1 MNIPELVNYID
12 EEQPLK
18 TINLN
23 GEYKRSDIID
33 YIKSMYKD
41 DDTGAM
47 VLSHEDFNNFMS
59 LRDFF

>member
-1 MNIPELVNYID
+1 MDISELINYLD

-33 YIKSMYKD
+33 YIKSMYRYN
-41 DDTGAM
+41 DTDAI
-47 VLSHEDFNNFMS
+47 VLSYKDFNNFMS